1 MDNFIAQFQHH
12 SSETGASLANH
23 SGMTGGKKLSKG
35 LDYSGTLMGNFP
47 PKTSAPSTNGGQ
59 RKLLQSRF
67 DQMSVEKQNDAF
79 LEMGVL

>member
-1 MDNFIAQFQHH
+1 M
-12 SSETGASLANH
+12 
-23 SGMTGGKKLSKG
+23 GKKLSKG

-47 PKTSAPSTNGGQ
+47 PKTSAPTNSGGQ